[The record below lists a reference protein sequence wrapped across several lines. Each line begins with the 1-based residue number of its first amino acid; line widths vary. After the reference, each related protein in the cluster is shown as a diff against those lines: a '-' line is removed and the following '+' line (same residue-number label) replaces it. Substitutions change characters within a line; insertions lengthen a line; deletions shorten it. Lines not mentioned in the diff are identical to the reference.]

1 MAILP
6 VLQEPDKTLRSRAKE
21 VPPEEIKSE
30 KIQKLIADMSAT
42 LRSIEIGIGLAA
54 PQVGQSLAIFL
65 ISEEVLI
72 TKRDREK
79 IDREEYKKS
88 KASQNWKHFVFIN
101 PKIIRVSE
109 DKELVPEGC
118 LSVDNIFGQIKR
130 SKRAV
135 IEAFNENGKKFRK
148 SASGLFAQAMQHE
161 TDHLNG
167 ILFIDT
173 AINLKTL
180 EELEKEEASK

>member
-1 MAILP
+1 M
-6 VLQEPDKTLRSRAKE
+6 
-21 VPPEEIKSE
+21 
-30 KIQKLIADMSAT
+30 
-42 LRSIEIGIGLAA
+42 
-54 PQVGQSLAIFL
+54 
-65 ISEEVLI
+65 
-72 TKRDREK
+72 
-79 IDREEYKKS
+79 
-88 KASQNWKHFVFIN
+88 
-101 PKIIRVSE
+101 
-109 DKELVPEGC
+109 PEGC